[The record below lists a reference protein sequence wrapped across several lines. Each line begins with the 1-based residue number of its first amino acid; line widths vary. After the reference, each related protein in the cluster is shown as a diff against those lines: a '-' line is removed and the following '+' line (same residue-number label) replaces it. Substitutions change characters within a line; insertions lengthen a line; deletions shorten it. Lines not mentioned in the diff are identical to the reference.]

1 MENKVCA
8 IVSMFN
14 PDVRDIDCLL
24 SKIIDDV
31 DLVYLVD
38 NSDVQSTLE
47 LQNYE
52 KVIIIQQ
59 ENSGITG
66 AINSAVRKSEYKFDY
81 YLLLDQDSSIDSKNL
96 KCLLL
101 GAKKENLDITAP
113 KILDETNVSIHENV
127 LNKGVK
133 YENYYVVTQTQLS
146 GMLISRKTLIDV
158 GLFNESYFLNLGDT
172 EWCLRAKNKGY
183 SIYINNDSIMNHE
196 YGDGFNNVLGYCYF
210 YGSPFRL
217 YYRSRDSMK
226 LIFSNV
232 SNYRIKAR
240 LLLKLI
246 VTPLE
251 IIFLK
256 NRKERICF
264 FYRGFTAFFSGEHGR
279 MKG

>member
-1 MENKVCA
+1 MKIKVCA

-14 PDVRDIDCLL
+14 PDVREIDYLL

-38 NSDVQSTLE
+38 NSDVKSELE
-47 LQNYE
+47 LESHE

-66 AINSAVRKSEYKFDY
+66 AINSAVRKSEYEFDY
-81 YLLLDQDSSIDSKNL
+81 YLLLDQDSSIDSNNL
-96 KCLLL
+96 KLLLL
-101 GAKKENLDITAP
+101 GAEKKNLDITAP

-127 LNKGVK
+127 INKGVK
-133 YENYYVVTQTQLS
+133 CDNYYVVTQTQLS
-146 GMLISRKTLIDV
+146 GMLVSRKALIEV

-183 SIYINNDSIMNHE
+183 SIYINSESIMNHE
-196 YGDGFNNVLGYCYF
+196 YGDGFNNVLGYSYF
-210 YGSPFRL
+210 YGAPFRL

-232 SNYRIKAR
+232 SSYRVKAK
-240 LLLKLI
+240 LLLKLV

-256 NRKERICF
+256 NRKERISF
-264 FYRGFTAFFSGEHGR
+264 FYSGFIAFFSGEHGR
-279 MKG
+279 MKD

>member
-1 MENKVCA
+1 MKNNVCA

-14 PDVRDIDCLL
+14 PDVSEIDYLL

-38 NSDVQSTLE
+38 NSDVHSELE
-47 LQNYE
+47 VQKYE
-52 KVIIIQQ
+52 KVNVIQQ

-66 AINSAVRKSEYKFDY
+66 AINSAVKKSEYGFDY
-81 YLLLDQDSSIDSKNL
+81 YLLLDQDSSIDSTNL

-101 GAKKENLDITAP
+101 GAKNENLDITAP
-113 KILDETNVSIHENV
+113 KILDETDVSIHEHV
-127 LNKGVK
+127 LNKGIK
-133 YENYYVVTQTQLS
+133 YKNYHIVTQTQLS
-146 GMLISRKTLIDV
+146 GMLISRKALLDV
-158 GLFNESYFLNLGDT
+158 GLLNESYFLNLGDT
-172 EWCLRAKNKGY
+172 EWCLRAKKQGY

-196 YGDGFNNVLGYCYF
+196 YGDGFNNIFGYNYF

-240 LLLKLI
+240 LFLKLI

-251 IIFLK
+251 ILFLT
-256 NRKERICF
+256 NRKARICF
-264 FYRGFTAFFSGEHGR
+264 FYRGFAAFLSGERGR